1 MLSTEEELKG
11 LKDRIVSETK
21 ALLEPAKSAQTDV
34 DLIGEAL
41 LLITRCGGATSKVG
55 VKRRRK
61 QMKRGIGQKPWMRYR
76 KNIKDRLI

>member
-1 MLSTEEELKG
+1 MLSTEEELKC

>member
-1 MLSTEEELKG
+1 MLSTEELKG

-21 ALLEPAKSAQTDV
+21 ALLGPAESAQTDV

-55 VKRRRK
+55 VKQRK
-61 QMKRGIGQKPWMRYR
+61 RKKRKIKKKKKIKYK
-76 KNIKDRLI
+76 KNRLI